1 MSSDTEMEQ
10 APDLWFF
17 DDGVI
22 VLRAEKRIF
31 RIQKAI
37 LAARS
42 PVFRAMF
49 EFPQPATGGDEMM
62 DGNAVV
68 RLHDSPEEVEAFL
81 RAIFD
86 SSYFMPPPAQIDFYA
101 VLGILRLAHKYDV
114 DYLFKRALS
123 HLEMVYPTK
132 LAKVWEI
139 HLNGMGYD
147 TTKLAFDLGALLVL
161 HETEA
166 TWLIPYVY
174 YNIATFDSDALPDAG
189 KRWDNLPAE
198 MKRLCAVAH
207 GYQLQATRR
216 INAFLSHPS
225 TCTRRD
231 SCNSCKLECL
241 EAFMTG
247 GSIQGLLPQD
257 PFSEWGSVEWKEL
270 KGALC
275 HECFTLARKEYDG
288 ILAQIW
294 NELPKNCGMEE
305 GWHVLLEKRRAA
317 LK

>member
-10 APDLWFF
+10 APDLWFS

-22 VLRAEKRIF
+22 ILRAGKRIF
-31 RIQKAI
+31 RVQKAI

-42 PVFRAMF
+42 PVFRAML
-49 EFPQPATGGDEMM
+49 EFPQPVVGGDEMM
-62 DGNAVV
+62 DGNVVV
-68 RLHDSPEEVEAFL
+68 RLHDSPDEVGSFL

-86 SSYFMPPPAQIDFYA
+86 SSYFMPAPASIDFYA

-114 DYLFKRALS
+114 AYLFKRALA
-123 HLEMVYPTK
+123 HLEVVYPIK
-132 LAKVWEI
+132 VAKHPEI
-139 HLNGMGYD
+139 HLNRMGYN
-147 TTKLAFDLGALLVL
+147 TAKLGFDLDALLVL

-189 KRWDNLPAE
+189 KRWNNLPAE

-231 SCNSCKLECL
+231 YCNSCKFELL
-241 EAFMTG
+241 QAFMTA
-247 GSIQGLLPQD
+247 GSVQGLLPQA
-257 PFSEWGSVEWKEL
+257 PFSEWGNDEWKEL
-270 KGALC
+270 KDKLC
-275 HECFTLARKEYDG
+275 RECFTLARKHYDAT
-288 ILAQIW
+288 LAEIW
-294 NELPKNCGMEE
+294 NELPRNCGMEE
-305 GWHVLLEKRRAA
+305 GWDVLLEKRRAA